1 MNKTLPN
8 RVESNKESK
17 KSFRKVFQI
26 ISTTIL
32 ILAIGMAVFLPF
44 RKVTVGPALAAPL
57 PGIPVDDVT
66 WVKTTETFN
75 FNTPDDPTDDS
86 IDYTHTA
93 GTTESD
99 SFEYEICDA
108 TPDCVIA
115 TVNITI
121 DAAPLAQTVE
131 SSQLLSP
138 NADLGP
144 PAPVDD
150 DVTMVENTWMNLDVL
165 DNDDF
170 GPDGPGTGPI
180 RVGEDCGIPGPDAG
194 DCLAP
199 TKGVASVNTGPRSP
213 DPAGLAYL
221 GDHPTADY
229 TNMLLISDSEVNEIF
244 PPNEAAYTGVNLF
257 ITDLSGSLDSTL
269 TTYNL
274 PDVNISREPSGVAY
288 NPANDFLYFADD
300 GSNKIRELDPGDDG
314 LYNTGDDVI
323 TSIDTSAFGNGSVD
337 PSGAG
342 FDDTRGNG
350 HLLIADDVG
359 EEIYDIDLGSNGIL
373 DDSDTVTHF
382 DTTSIGL
389 RNPEGV
395 EFNPDNCTLF
405 ILSSKKFDHLIAET
419 TIDGHLLRYLDIAS
433 IDGGQHATLPA
444 GLAYAP
450 ASGNPSE
457 NNLYIVARGQDNNTF
472 PLEND
477 GKMFEVSFDNNAP
490 PFVDA
495 GQNDWTV
502 MPNTVPLDGTVTD
515 GCSPELIG
523 VTTTWSVTSGPGTV
537 TFGDPNAVDTT
548 ASFTMNGEYV
558 LKLQADD
565 GGTYLVSD
573 EVTITVIPAGNQ
585 PPSVDAGPN
594 QEITLPNFA
603 NLDGTVDDD
612 GQPAP
617 PNLTTLWL
625 KVSGPG
631 LVTFGDSSTVDTSA
645 SFSTDGVYVLRLSAD
660 DGSLSNFDEITI
672 IVNPVG
678 NQPPNVD
685 AGPPQTI
692 NILSASLDGTVS
704 DDGLPT
710 PPALITIWS
719 KVSGPGV
726 VNFANAS
733 AVDTTASFST
743 AGVYVLRLTADD
755 SELSAFDQVT
765 ITVNPQNK
773 IWLPLILKSPTNP

>member
-1 MNKTLPN
+1 MKETQTKNLPK
-8 RVESNKESK
+8 RTAHHTGGKQTS
-17 KSFRKVFQI
+17 RTAFQVISTSILI
-26 ISTTIL
+26 ISL
-32 ILAIGMAVFLPF
+32 GVAVFLPF

-86 IDYTHTA
+86 IEYTPDPDWF
-93 GTTESD
+93 GTETLT
-99 SFEYEICDA
+99 YEICDS
-108 TPDCVIA
+108 TTIPDCAQAIV
-115 TVNITI
+115 TI
-121 DAAPLAQTVE
+121 EVTELVVTLALLTD
-131 SSQLLSP
+131 SSLLLAP
-138 NADLGP
+138 NATADTP
-144 PAPVDD
+144 TAVAD
-150 DVTMVENTWMNLDVL
+150 DVTMVENTWMNIDVL

-170 GPDGPGTGPI
+170 GSDGPGTGPI
-180 RVGEDCGIPGPDAG
+180 TIVTPPSNGTA
-194 DCLAP
+194 
-199 TKGVASVNTGPRSP
+199 TVNDGPRSP

-257 ITDLSGSLDSTL
+257 LTDLLGSLDSTL

-274 PDVNISREPSGVAY
+274 PDVNITREPSGVAY

-300 GSNKIRELDPGDDG
+300 GSNKIRELNPGPDG
-314 LYNTGDDVI
+314 EYNTSDDVI
-323 TSIDTSAFGNGSVD
+323 RSIDTSAFGNGSVD

-382 DTTSIGL
+382 DTTSIAL

-457 NNLYIVARGQDNNTF
+457 NNLYIVARGKDNNTF

-537 TFGDPNAVDTT
+537 TFGDPNAADTT

-565 GGTYLVSD
+565 GGTHLVSD

-603 NLDGTVDDD
+603 NLDGTVSDD

-625 KVSGPG
+625 KVTGPG

-660 DGSLSNFDEITI
+660 DGSLSNFDEITV
-672 IVNPVG
+672 IVNPAG

-704 DDGLPT
+704 DDDLPA
-710 PPALITIWS
+710 PPALITVWS

-733 AVDTTASFST
+733 AVDTTATFST

-765 ITVNPQNK
+765 ITVNPQKK